1 MSRIEL
7 RTDFNY
13 RFTPG
18 YWLNLGYRYAD
29 FDDDAPYLVDTT
41 GSIGIYSLAFGHEF

>member
-1 MSRIEL
+1 MSRLEL

-18 YWLNLGYRYAD
+18 YRLSLGYRYAD

-41 GSIGIYSLAFGHEF
+41 GSIGIYSLAFGHQF